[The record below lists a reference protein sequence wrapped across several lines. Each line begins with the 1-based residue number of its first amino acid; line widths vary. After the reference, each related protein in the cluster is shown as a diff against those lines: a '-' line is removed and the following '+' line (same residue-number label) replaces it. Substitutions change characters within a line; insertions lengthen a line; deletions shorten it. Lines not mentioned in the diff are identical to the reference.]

1 MSGGTT
7 VVVQA
12 GLVSSPDE
20 IAEQISDLMSRR
32 ARLNG
37 GDLTAFF

>member
-1 MSGGTT
+1 M
-7 VVVQA
+7 VVNVNA
-12 GLVSSPDE
+12 GLISSPDE
-20 IAEQISDLMSRR
+20 VAEQISDLMSRR